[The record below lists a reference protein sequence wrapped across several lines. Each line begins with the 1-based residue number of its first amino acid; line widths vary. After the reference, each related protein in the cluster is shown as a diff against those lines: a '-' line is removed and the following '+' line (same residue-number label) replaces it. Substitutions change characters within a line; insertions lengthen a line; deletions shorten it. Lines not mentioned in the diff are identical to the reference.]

1 MRPSRTR
8 DYNADRVEGAGGAPE
23 GWAACTTAVREYDQD
38 MIDGCKEEIDSL
50 LVFVS
55 CVPSH
60 ISRKV
65 KGGQA
70 GLFSAVLT
78 AFIIE
83 SYKFLQRDSDDTTA
97 ALLLQISLQL
107 SSFSVNG
114 SSVSSSHRVT
124 PTLPPFQMPRGS
136 VRINT
141 FWFSSLVLSLISA
154 LVCILL
160 KQWLRE
166 YM

>member
-1 MRPSRTR
+1 
-8 DYNADRVEGAGGAPE
+8 E
-23 GWAACTTAVREYDQD
+23 GWAACATAVREYDQD

-50 LVFVS
+50 L
-55 CVPSH
+55 
-60 ISRKV
+60 
-65 KGGQA
+65 A

-83 SYKFLQRDSDDTTA
+83 SYKFLQRDPDDTTA

-114 SSVSSSHRVT
+114 SFMDSTH
-124 PTLPPFQMPRGS
+124 PIKAQLPPLQMPRGA

-160 KQWLRE
+160 KQWLR
-166 YM
+166 